1 MSIDDSG
8 VVKVVRDRIVS
19 AAFHPASSSLL
30 MAAGNIWGQLG
41 LLKMV
46 SQHIQVEFVVNI
58 NCKVR
63 EVDGKSGCVSKIRTV
78 L

>member
-1 MSIDDSG
+1 MSIDESG
-8 VVKVVRDRIVS
+8 VVKVVKDRISS

-46 SQHIQVEFVVNI
+46 S
-58 NCKVR
+58 
-63 EVDGKSGCVSKIRTV
+63 
-78 L
+78 